1 MWAKG
6 PGRLCPRGLSLGLL
20 PYDPHVCETAGP
32 LVVTGV
38 VCWLVGRSMALAVP
52 LVV

>member
-6 PGRLCPRGLSLGLL
+6 MGRLFPRGLSLGLP
-20 PYDPHVCETAGP
+20 PYGPHVCETVGSP
-32 LVVTGV
+32 VVTGV
-38 VCWLVGRSMALAVP
+38 VCWLVGHSMALAVP